1 MKSFSNPR
9 VSNSISFTTVRGN
22 KTFTSV
28 FVYRNAPK
36 RHFST
41 GDKKAVI
48 GVDEAG
54 LGPML
59 GPLSVVQVAVST
71 NNPDGLAAAFL
82 EASTSVNESK
92 KVHIS
97 GDMAPVETV
106 ALGGITLLNG
116 GKGTPAN
123 AAQLFEM
130 MGETAA
136 DRQAFPWM
144 AGAEQVKLPL
154 TIPEV
159 PKWNIKGVD
168 PIGFS
173 GVIVHPP
180 TLNSAKRNG
189 INKANL
195 ELDYIGKL
203 ISTLPKGY
211 KEFQVNIDRLGGRK
225 YYAEH
230 LQQFWPEATVSILEE
245 SPKTSSYTC
254 HSNDR
259 QIFVRFM
266 VTGEDTSPLIALASC
281 MAKYTREVHM
291 HLFNQYW
298 CGKFP
303 TLKPTD
309 GYYRDG
315 KRWVYSIRKKD
326 STVIPTYANDLI
338 RIGSESPFGLY

>member
-1 MKSFSNPR
+1 
-9 VSNSISFTTVRGN
+9 
-22 KTFTSV
+22 
-28 FVYRNAPK
+28 
-36 RHFST
+36 
-41 GDKKAVI
+41 
-48 GVDEAG
+48 
-54 LGPML
+54 ML

-71 NNPDGLAAAFL
+71 NNPDALGQAFMD
-82 EASTSVNESK
+82 ANTAVHESK
-92 KVHIS
+92 KVHVS
-97 GDMAPVETV
+97 GDMAPIELV
-106 ALGGITLLNG
+106 ALGGMQWLSK
-116 GKGTPAN
+116 GKIIPKT
-123 AAQLFEM
+123 AAELFEL
-130 MGETAA
+130 MGENNS

-144 AGAEQVKLPL
+144 QAADQIKLPL
-154 TIPEV
+154 TVQEIPQ
-159 PKWNIKGVD
+159 WNVKGVE
-168 PIGFS
+168 PVGFS

-203 ISTLPKGY
+203 ISQLPKGF
-211 KEFQVNIDRLGGRK
+211 KEYQVNIDRLGGRK

-230 LQQFWPEATVSILEE
+230 LQQFWPDTTVSIVEE
-245 SPKTSSYTC
+245 SPKVSSYTC
-254 HSNDR
+254 HSPDK
-259 QIFVRFM
+259 QIFVKF
-266 VTGEDTSPLIALASC
+266 VVSGEDTSPLVALASC

-291 HLFNQYW
+291 HMFNQYW